1 MNYDAEAFDILI
13 GTPHDE
19 VVKILKR
26 HYIYKDKGRGLA
38 IDGVRQYS
46 FTHAITGREFLVN
59 FKIGGDRALDSVF
72 VNIE

>member
-26 HYIYKDKGRGLA
+26 HGIRKDAGRGLA
-38 IDGVRQYS
+38 CDGIRQYS
-46 FTHAITGREFLVN
+46 FTQESTGREFLVN
-59 FKIGGDRALDSVF
+59 FKIGGDRALDSVI
-72 VNIE
+72 VNIW